1 MNARKKSKQSSIAS
15 EEGKRKWPAAWGEPS
30 KEEREL
36 VPPPKWKIWIATRCV
51 SLENAILLSLG
62 YDPTFFRGESISH
75 LLDNDPVKGRFQER
89 IDILEE
95 CHAETK
101 ILLSD
106 FASMAVTEFNWE
118 GLPDE
123 LVALAQKTS
132 VAPVAHEKIVDSET
146 PQDRAQRRA
155 EAASNTRGA
164 MRLILENWDA
174 ILKLHGPKANGRHVL
189 RWMKNEKACDKL
201 PKIKTIQNRLSELK
215 ADNLIP

>member
-15 EEGKRKWPAAWGEPS
+15 EEDKRKWPAAWGEPS
-30 KEEREL
+30 KEERRL

-51 SLENAILLSLG
+51 SLQNAILLSLG

-75 LLDNDPVKGRFQER
+75 LLDNDPAKKHFDER
-89 IDILEE
+89 LEMLRDHHIE
-95 CHAETK
+95 AT

-106 FASMAVTEFNWE
+106 FASRAVTVFKWE

-201 PKIKTIQNRLSELK
+201 PDIKTIQNHLCTLK
-215 ADNLIP
+215 AANLIP